1 MQHTCLGDGL
11 SFTCALW
18 YLTGVSMAFIT
29 AGFVLS
35 MRCCWKKRGALCG
48 VLKPCI
54 ARASEICCLLRSLQA
69 QECFG
74 ERRFVLSMEGIGYG
88 LSAFVAAAKMVHL
101 RFLAQS

>member
-1 MQHTCLGDGL
+1 MCFVVSHRCLNGFHHRWL
-11 SFTCALW
+11 CVKHAL
-18 YLTGVSMAFIT
+18 L
-29 AGFVLS
+29 L
-35 MRCCWKKRGALCG
+35 KKRGALCG

-101 RFLAQS
+101 RFLAQT